1 MTIKRQWMLV
11 LVVSVALSVIVNSL
25 VLGFRIN
32 RYFIDYSTENYKS
45 HVSQVV
51 EFSTEALSSND
62 YTTQQLN
69 MQLASHLSDPITRIR
84 LYRVDGTLIA
94 DISAGNHQ
102 TMGMMRNGM
111 ANRMLSST
119 SEEVDSIDIEK
130 DGTLIGKLMIT
141 RYSSIGESLGT
152 RMFLLSLVTN
162 SLLSFGIVFVLTF
175 ILGYFISK
183 RMSKD
188 LMLTAQQAV
197 DIDLGRES
205 RTPQS
210 HVLEIKTIQQSLE
223 TLQSRLMLKQT
234 SRKKLIDELVHQTR
248 TPLTILRTH
257 LEGFQDGIIEFS
269 PDEVKTCETQIEN
282 LTSIITNMSGL
293 IDAGQEIDQI
303 HLKTVEISGLIRQIV
318 AGLRAQFEKKTL
330 DLQVLS
336 HQKIVVQ
343 TDPYQLSQAI
353 YNLLTNAYKFTESG
367 GTVSLSYQLVGTE
380 LVITVQDTGIG
391 IAQDDQSRIFDAYFR
406 GNNSLNTAGEGIG
419 LYIAKEN
426 LRKIGGNIELE
437 STPDKGSRFSIR
449 LPVEHF

>member
-11 LVVSVALSVIVNSL
+11 LVISVALSVIVNSL

-45 HVSQVV
+45 HVSQVE

-62 YTTQQLN
+62 YTAQQLN

-84 LYRVDGTLIA
+84 LYRVDGALLA
-94 DISAGNHQ
+94 DISADNHQ
-102 TMGMMRNGM
+102 MMGMMRNGI
-111 ANRMLSST
+111 ANRMLNGT
-119 SEEVDSIDIEK
+119 SEEVDSIEIEK

-188 LMLTAQQAV
+188 LMLTAQQAI

-210 HVLEIKTIQQSLE
+210 NVLEIKTIQQSLE
-223 TLQSRLMLKQT
+223 ALQSRLMLKQT

-257 LEGFQDGIIEFS
+257 LEGFQDGVIQFT
-269 PDEVKTCETQIEN
+269 PDEVKTCEAQIEN
-282 LTSIITNMSGL
+282 LSSIITNMSGL
-293 IDAGQEIDQI
+293 IDAEKEIDHTQI
-303 HLKTVEISGLIRQIV
+303 IAVEISGLIRQIV
-318 AGLRAQFEKKTL
+318 AGLKAQFDKKSL
-330 DLQVLS
+330 ALHVLS
-336 HQKIVVQ
+336 HQKIMVQ

-367 GTVSLSYQLVGTE
+367 GTVTVSYQMVGAE

-391 IAQDDQSRIFDAYFR
+391 IDPEEQPRVFDAYYR
-406 GNNSLNTAGEGIG
+406 GSNSMNIVGDGIG
-419 LYIAKEN
+419 LYIVKEN
-426 LRKIGGNIELE
+426 LRKIGGIIELE
-437 STPDKGSRFSIR
+437 STLGKGSRFTVR
-449 LPVEHF
+449 LPVDHQ

>member
-84 LYRVDGTLIA
+84 LYRVDGLLLS

-102 TMGMMRNGM
+102 MMGMMRNGI
-111 ANRMLSST
+111 ANRMLSGT

-130 DGTLIGKLMIT
+130 DGAVIGTLMIT

-188 LMLTAQQAV
+188 LMMTAQQAV

-210 HVLEIKTIQQSLE
+210 HVLEIKTIQQSLV
-223 TLQSRLMLKQT
+223 TLHSRLMLKQT
-234 SRKKLIDELVHQTR
+234 SRKKLVDELVHQTR

-269 PDEVKTCETQIEN
+269 PEEVKTCEAQIEN
-282 LTSIITNMSGL
+282 LSSIITNMSSL
-293 IDAGQEIDQI
+293 IDAGQEIDQVRI
-303 HLKTVEISGLIRQIV
+303 KTVEISGLIRQIV
-318 AGLRAQFEKKTL
+318 AGLRAQFDKKSL

-336 HQKIVVQ
+336 HQKIMIQ

-367 GTVSLSYQLVGTE
+367 GTVTISYQMVGAE
-380 LVITVQDTGIG
+380 LVIAVQDTGVG
-391 IAQDDQSRIFDAYFR
+391 IALEDQARVFDAYFR
-406 GNNSLNTAGEGIG
+406 GNNSLNTPGEGIG
-419 LYIAKEN
+419 LYIVQEN
-426 LRKIGGNIELE
+426 LKKIGGTIELE
-437 STPDKGSRFSIR
+437 STLSKGSKFTIR
-449 LPVEHF
+449 LPVEHQ